1 MSVDFP
7 RLFAKVP
14 RGQAGGPL
22 AYLRH
27 MATENSQDDRRDGNT
42 RDVLLAQL
50 RAELRH
56 VPGIALTTQQA
67 SRLFNL
73 PADTCERLIESLAQQ
88 GVVEIRPDGR
98 FVTVRLVT
106 AG

>member
-1 MSVDFP
+1 LHLG
-7 RLFAKVP
+7 R
-14 RGQAGGPL
+14 AGGPL
-22 AYLRH
+22 AYLGG
-27 MATENSQDDRRDGNT
+27 MATEDSQDDRRDGST

-73 PADTCERLIESLAQQ
+73 PADTCERLIASLAQQ

-98 FVTVRLVT
+98 FVTVRFIT